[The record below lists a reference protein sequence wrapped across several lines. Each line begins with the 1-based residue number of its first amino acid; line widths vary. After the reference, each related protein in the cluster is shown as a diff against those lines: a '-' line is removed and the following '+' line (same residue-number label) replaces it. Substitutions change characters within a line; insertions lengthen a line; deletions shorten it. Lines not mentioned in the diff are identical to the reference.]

1 MDSID
6 PSELLRPELKFAD
19 KNISKFRDY
28 SVDETDPLKER
39 VRNTYRMMHL
49 NQTMDFVKSKLIKKK
64 QVLIVKVINF
74 FLKKIIELF
83 RKLTRHANYR

>member
-1 MDSID
+1 MDSIN

-64 QVLIVKVINF
+64 TSFNCKSYQLF
-74 FLKKIIELF
+74 KK
-83 RKLTRHANYR
+83 KK

>member
-49 NQTMDFVKSKLIKKK
+49 NQTVDFVKSKFFLKNKK
-64 QVLIVKVINF
+64 QV
-74 FLKKIIELF
+74 
-83 RKLTRHANYR
+83 